1 MNLFKRAA
9 QLRRKNKRLTVP
21 ASVKL
26 AAKEL
31 RTGKKIGA
39 YKVIERGEN
48 KNAKVTKTIMQ
59 KRSAGGQFRGYKKV
73 SGMPIIAGA
82 TVGQAM
88 GAVKKVLLHELGQL
102 EAKKF
107 AEKTKR
113 GKAKI
118 AKIIAEKKRLYKKMG

>member
-9 QLRRKNKRLTVP
+9 QLRRKNKRLTVQQ
-21 ASVKL
+21 SVK
-26 AAKEL
+26 AAAREMKA
-31 RTGKKIGA
+31 GKKIGA

-48 KNAKVTKTIMQ
+48 KNVKPSRVLQQ
-59 KRSAGGQFRGYKKV
+59 KRSSGGQFRGYKKV

-82 TVGQAM
+82 TVGQAL
-88 GAVKKVLLHELGQL
+88 GAVKKVVLREIGEL

-118 AKIIAEKKRLYKKMG
+118 SKVISEKKRLFKKMC